1 MVLTLAAVTTI
12 ALATGSLEPSYELAP
27 APSVPEQQT
36 VDWPQYIPVVSSLI
50 VPGTGQVM
58 QGEWLKGLAHLGFG
72 AACFA
77 ATQLGGNQPD
87 GTLRLVGGIGLVG
100 IGLWSP
106 WDAYQRVAPQAAV
119 EATP

>member
-1 MVLTLAAVTTI
+1 MVLTLAAVTTL
-12 ALATGSLEPSYELAP
+12 ALATGPVAPSYELAP
-27 APSVPEQQT
+27 TPSVSQQQT
-36 VDWPQYIPVVSSLI
+36 VDWPQYVPVVTSLV
-50 VPGTGQVM
+50 VPGTGQVI

-72 AACFA
+72 AACLA
-77 ATQLGGNQPD
+77 ATHFGASQPD

-106 WDAYQRVAPQAAV
+106 WDAFQRVAPQPP